1 MQGKVKWFDNG
12 RGIGIIES
20 EQGEEIPFNQTA
32 VENAGR
38 VSLRA
43 KESVEFD
50 IKKGRNGEEATNLRI
65 RS

>member
-12 RGIGIIES
+12 RGIGMIET
-20 EQGEEIPFNQTA
+20 EKGEEVTFNRIA

-43 KESVEFD
+43 KESVEFE
-50 IKKGRNGEEATNLRI
+50 IRKVRNWEGAINLHVL
-65 RS
+65 S